1 MYTDNREAKIVNIEH
16 ETESAVIWIDRERL
30 TDGRINANCIPV
42 APWGD
47 ADTLVRAAK
56 VMARMAWN

>member
-1 MYTDNREAKIVNIEH
+1 MTNMNEYSIINIEH
-16 ETESAVIWIDRERL
+16 ETNSDIIWIDRERL
-30 TDGRINANCIPV
+30 TDGRIKANCIPV

-56 VMARMAWN
+56 VIARLAWN